1 VTGGVEGANRLVAID
16 IASRAVREFTLE
28 KFARSLSVSP
38 DGNHLFVVHGR
49 RPGQPVAGEP
59 ITDLIAK
66 SPAVSL
72 IDLRDAR
79 TSFVRLDVDATAA
92 TWVAS
97 ADAVLLA
104 LPRGPGA
111 SARAVLVTLE
121 AGPPWSVDLA
131 SEPQQAGT
139 VPGSTWSWISQS
151 HPLGR
156 ITLVDTAANLRRQ
169 ITGFGLNSY
178 IE

>member
-1 VTGGVEGANRLVAID
+1 
-16 IASRAVREFTLE
+16 
-28 KFARSLSVSP
+28 
-38 DGNHLFVVHGR
+38 
-49 RPGQPVAGEP
+49 VAGEP

-79 TSFVRLDVDATAA
+79 TTFVRLDVDATAA